1 MCEVRLMGK
10 MICIGQKVTRQS
22 QEWENYPWKI
32 KPKHGMKWK
41 YKEDK
46 SFYTRREE
54 SLKIRDKYPDRVPVI
69 IEKSPKA
76 RIEDLRKN
84 KYLVPF
90 DLLVGQFYFLIR
102 RNINLKSEEAMFFF
116 VNNVIPQP
124 CKEIGML
131 YNNHHDE
138 DGFLYIAYA
147 DETVYGG

>member
-1 MCEVRLMGK
+1 
-10 MICIGQKVTRQS
+10 
-22 QEWENYPWKI
+22 
-32 KPKHGMKWK
+32 MKWK

-46 SFYTRREE
+46 CFHNRREE

-102 RNINLKSEEAMFFF
+102 KNMNLKSEEAMFFF
-116 VNNVIPQP
+116 VNNVIPHSRGKKP
-124 CKEIGML
+124 SHVIVFIGVVPL
-131 YNNHHDE
+131 LSLHLLLSLSSATWPVSHSNTALGH
-138 DGFLYIAYA
+138 
-147 DETVYGG
+147 

>member
-1 MCEVRLMGK
+1 MCKVRLMFK

-22 QEWENYPWKI
+22 KEWENYPWKI

-41 YKEDK
+41 YKEDN
-46 SFYTRREE
+46 SFYSRREE
-54 SLKIRDKYPDRVPVI
+54 SSKIRDKYPDRVPVI

-102 RNINLKSEEAMFFF
+102 KNINYLLLTDFKWATAGGYSKRCY
-116 VNNVIPQP
+116 
-124 CKEIGML
+124 CKYRCNG
-131 YNNHHDE
+131 
-138 DGFLYIAYA
+138 
-147 DETVYGG
+147 

>member
-1 MCEVRLMGK
+1 MNSTNQNLDQTLTRVLSPRKELPQPCRL
-10 MICIGQKVTRQS
+10 
-22 QEWENYPWKI
+22 
-32 KPKHGMKWK
+32 
-41 YKEDK
+41 KEDN
-46 SFYTRREE
+46 SFHNRREE

-102 RNINLKSEEAMFFF
+102 KNINLKSEEAMFFF

-124 CKEIGML
+124 CKEIASGL
-131 YNNHHDE
+131 LAE
-138 DGFLYIAYA
+138 I
-147 DETVYGG
+147 